1 MDMSFEDHVRERA
14 YHIWLSGGM
23 ADGQAHEHW
32 VMAEQAMKAAE
43 PVVILTKTA
52 KKPAAKAKA
61 AVKPAAAKTA
71 AKIAAKTAAKTAA
84 KSSAKSTAKK
94 AAKAEMT
101 AAH

>member
-1 MDMSFEDHVRERA
+1 MSFEDRIRERA

-23 ADGQAHEHW
+23 ADGSAHEHW
-32 VMAEQAMKAAE
+32 TMAEQAVKAAE

-61 AVKPAAAKTA
+61 AAKPVAAKVAKSAAKPAVKA
-71 AKIAAKTAAKTAA
+71 
-84 KSSAKSTAKK
+84 SPKK

>member
-32 VMAEQAMKAAE
+32 VLAEQAMKAAE
-43 PVVILTKTA
+43 PSSSSPRTT

-61 AVKPAAAKTA
+61 AAKPAA
-71 AKIAAKTAAKTAA
+71 AKIAAKTAAKPLAKTAA
-84 KSSAKSTAKK
+84 KSSAKK

>member
-32 VMAEQAMKAAE
+32 VMAERAMKAAE

-52 KKPAAKAKA
+52 KKPAAKAKG
-61 AVKPAAAKTA
+61 AAKPV
-71 AKIAAKTAAKTAA
+71 AAKTAA

-101 AAH
+101 ATH